1 LWPDEIRIALCR
13 DRAILARIP
22 GRGRHSAA
30 RHIQDCDSASR
41 SDWRPALRAAADA
54 LGDLGWRKGR
64 VTFVLSNEFVR
75 YQPFPWHDR
84 LSDESEKM
92 AYARHLFEEVHGD
105 AVDGWEL
112 RVSQEKYRAAGLA
125 SAVDRALIESLETS
139 THAAGLELVSVQ
151 PYLMAAF
158 NQWRNALTGPSCCFV
173 LAERGRLCLAL
184 IRGRDWIGVR
194 NLPLE
199 EDAGIAAM
207 QERLERELFL
217 SGWDSDECGVFV
229 HAPEHP
235 SLAEAIA
242 ESGKWRVRLLPAE
255 ITGAGSVPADAQYA
269 MAFQSR
275 RPAHCG
281 STTGVRAGPL
291 ARRSMPD

>member
-1 LWPDEIRIALCR
+1 MSLLWPDEIRIALCR

-22 GRGRHSAA
+22 GRGRNSAA
-30 RHIQDCDSASR
+30 KHIQGCDSAAR
-41 SDWRPALRAAADA
+41 SDWRPALRAAFDA
-54 LGDLGWRKGR
+54 LVELGWRKGR

-75 YQPFPWHDR
+75 YHPVPWHDR
-84 LSDESEKM
+84 LGDENERM

-125 SAVDRALIESLETS
+125 SAVDRALVESLEAATRQ
-139 THAAGLELVSVQ
+139 AGLGLVSVQ

-158 NQWRNALTGPSCCFV
+158 NQWRNAMAGPGCCFV

-184 IRGRDWIGVR
+184 IRGRDWIAVR

-199 EDAGIAAM
+199 EDAGLSAM
-207 QERLERELFL
+207 QERLDRELFL
-217 SGWDSDECGVFV
+217 SGCDSDECGVFV

-235 SLAEAIA
+235 SLAEAIS

-255 ITGAGSVPADAQYA
+255 VAGAGSGPADAQYA
-269 MAFQSR
+269 MAFQS
-275 RPAHCG
+275 
-281 STTGVRAGPL
+281 
-291 ARRSMPD
+291 